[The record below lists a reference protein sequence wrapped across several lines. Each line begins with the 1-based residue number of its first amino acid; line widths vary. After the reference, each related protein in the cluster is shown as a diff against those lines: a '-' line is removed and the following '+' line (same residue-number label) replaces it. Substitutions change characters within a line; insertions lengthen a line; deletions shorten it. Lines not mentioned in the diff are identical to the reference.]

1 MNPRFSLRVAQPC
14 KIATVLVQ
22 KNAAASGGNLAALKA
37 IGLYVTRADGTLL
50 DTIYLSISLSFAPLE
65 LSLTN
70 ELSTFQRRESTS
82 SLLPMT

>member
-37 IGLYVTRADGTLL
+37 IGLYVTRADGMS
-50 DTIYLSISLSFAPLE
+50 TI
-65 LSLTN
+65 N
-70 ELSTFQRRESTS
+70 S
-82 SLLPMT
+82 SWLAS